1 MMSPEDLRISFK
13 MLGLDQAEAALLF
26 DVSPRTVSR
35 WIEGEA
41 VPGTVEQAVRAW
53 RRLNERGLAWR
64 PDSVS
69 VLNEDQQQIAA
80 QREHAVALDEVLK
93 RVEARHGPRFP
104 WKVDLERCRATFGKM
119 ELSFYKLASGSF
131 SPAHY
136 RRQDILPDV
145 QRDRELI
152 DDAIFCIAKA
162 MRKEAAIPVTLVYM
176 DGPNFPGPD
185 GTFGSMRN
193 EEFSS
198 NDDAI
203 ERACELTKL
212 PNVHSIFIREGKRDT
227 SGEFLWD
234 DSALRAECERRSWKK
249 AVAAGKKKLATAILA
264 KK

>member
-1 MMSPEDLRISFK
+1 MNFK
-13 MLGLDQAEAALLF
+13 MLGLDPTEAAQLF

-35 WIEGEA
+35 WFEGEA
-41 VPGTVEQAVRAW
+41 VPVAVEQAVRAW
-53 RRLNERGLAWR
+53 RRLHERGLAWR

-69 VLNEDQQQIAA
+69 VLYDDQQQIAA
-80 QREHAVALDEVLK
+80 QRQHAVALDEVLE
-93 RVEARHGPRFP
+93 RVKARHGPRFP
-104 WKVDLERCRATFGKM
+104 WQVDLERCRATFGKM
-119 ELSFYKLASGSF
+119 ELSFYKLANGSF
-131 SPAHY
+131 SPANY
-136 RRQDILPDV
+136 RRQDMLPDV

-152 DDAIFCIAKA
+152 DDAVFCIAKA

-185 GTFGSMRN
+185 GTFGSMRH

-198 NDDAI
+198 NDAAI

-234 DSALRAECERRSWKK
+234 DAALRAECERRGWKK
-249 AVAAGKKKLATAILA
+249 TREAARKKLAGA